1 MNHKII
7 GNVFCVLNPIGL
19 RGIIG
24 WWPTNPFYTEQKIL
38 TLFEIRIH
46 NICYRVGK
54 KTKQSLLPCRK
65 KNLCYHVEK
74 KNNLCYR
81 APAAPCPNKTAPITA
96 DRLNRAIISRDWLEW
111 VFVGEPGLVQ
121 PIVNDLKL
129 GKWGCWCWNAW
140 TLHPQHPPPTISPTH
155 LKPLSKV
162 LGASY
167 CSSKIKER
175 TLSEV
180 ARIFHS
186 FVLLMR

>member
-1 MNHKII
+1 MNHKVI

-19 RGIIG
+19 RGIIE
-24 WWPTNPFYTEQKIL
+24 WWLTNPFYTEQKIL

-46 NICYRVGK
+46 NICYW
-54 KTKQSLLPCRK
+54 
-65 KNLCYHVEK
+65 VE

-111 VFVGEPGLVQ
+111 VFVGEPELVQ

-129 GKWGCWCWNAW
+129 EWGCWCWNAW

-155 LKPLSKV
+155 LNPLSKV
-162 LGASY
+162 LGA
-167 CSSKIKER
+167 I
-175 TLSEV
+175 
-180 ARIFHS
+180 
-186 FVLLMR
+186 VLQK